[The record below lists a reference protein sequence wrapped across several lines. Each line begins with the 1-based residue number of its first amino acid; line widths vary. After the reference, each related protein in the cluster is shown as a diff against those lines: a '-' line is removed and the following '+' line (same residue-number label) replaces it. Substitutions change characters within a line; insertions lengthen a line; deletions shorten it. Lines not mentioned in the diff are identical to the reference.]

1 MSVSNQAPVNLLG
14 YSRDQLV
21 ELFAQWGEPRFR
33 ATQLVKWIHQRGV
46 TDFDEMTDVSRKL
59 RERLSGEAEIRTPEI
74 ALEKTSDDGTV
85 KWVLRLPDG
94 NAIETVYIPDSGRGT
109 LCVSSQVGCALDCTF
124 CSTAQEG
131 FNRNL
136 TSDEIIGQV
145 WLAMQRL
152 PAPEGRARAVT
163 NVVLMGMGEPLA
175 NFDAVVP
182 ALQLMTDD
190 NAYGLSRRRV
200 TVSTSGL
207 VPALDRL
214 AGHTD
219 VALALSLH
227 APNDE
232 LRDRL
237 VPINR
242 KYPIAPLIDACRRYV
257 EATGSHSGVTVE
269 YVLLAGVNDRPEHAR
284 ELAALLR
291 ELPCKLN
298 LIPFNPFPGAPFER
312 PGEADIE
319 RFERLLQKA
328 GYVTT
333 VRRTRGDDID
343 AACGQLVGQVEDRT
357 NRGVRMIRLH
367 AEIPENQR
375 RAS

>member
-1 MSVSNQAPVNLLG
+1 MSLPNHAPVNLLG
-14 YSRDQLV
+14 YSRDQLT
-21 ELFAQWGEPRFR
+21 ELFGEWGEPRFR
-33 ATQLVKWIHQRGV
+33 ATQVAKWIHQGGV
-46 TDFDEMTDVSRKL
+46 TEFDAMTNVSRKL
-59 RERLSGEAEIRTPEI
+59 RERLAREAEIRPPEV

-124 CSTAQEG
+124 CSTAQQG

-136 TSDEIIGQV
+136 TSAEIIGQV

-152 PAPEGRARAVT
+152 PAPEGRPRAVT
-163 NVVLMGMGEPLA
+163 NVVMMGMGEPLA

-298 LIPFNPFPGAPFER
+298 LIPFNPFPGAPFDR
-312 PGEADIE
+312 PSEADIE

-357 NRGVRMIRLH
+357 NRGMRMIRLH
-367 AEIPENQR
+367 AEIPGTER

>member
-1 MSVSNQAPVNLLG
+1 MSVSNHAPVNLLG

-46 TDFDEMTDVSRKL
+46 TDFDAMTDVSRKL
-59 RERLSGEAEIRTPEI
+59 RERLASEAEIRTPEV

-94 NAIETVYIPDSGRGT
+94 NAIETVYIPDGGRGT

-124 CSTAQEG
+124 CSTAQQG

-136 TSDEIIGQV
+136 TSSEIIGQV

-152 PAPEGRARAVT
+152 PAPEGRPRAVT

-214 AGHTD
+214 AEHTD

-291 ELPCKLN
+291 GLPCKLN

-357 NRGVRMIRLH
+357 NRGLRMIRLH
-367 AEIPENQR
+367 AEIPANQR